1 MSQPTNSTQK
11 RQRRFIIGGLA
22 SLFIIIAAGVG
33 IWFYQQQDG
42 PEGSNGDGFTIPTL
56 QTETAASN
64 LGSGIESVGFS
75 PTDAAASLLISLSE
89 GQSLPD
95 AVEANPLVTGDP
107 LTEAEIAQILARL
120 PELVGEATDEQ
131 DFNLPD
137 ELIPPPRPGTTVE
150 QAFPPPPTDFAPPEV
165 PTGPLEVLRYSPEGE
180 IGLAPFVNVTFNQPM
195 VPLTDLTSL
204 TEAEVPVNLTPDIP
218 GTWQWVSPQVLRFE
232 ADADAVDRLPMAT
245 EFVAEIP
252 AGTTSATGNALAE
265 TVRWTFST
273 PPVQM
278 MNHYPAEYE
287 PQPLEPIIFV
297 TFDQLI
303 EPEAILAVTRLTA
316 AGDSEAIRLA
326 TEAEIAADESVSRR
340 IESARDGRWVAFRAE
355 RPLPPD
361 SEINVTVGPNIPSA
375 EGTRLN
381 PDAQTFTF
389 YTYPPLRL
397 VHDTCGWS
405 DNDCPPLT
413 PFHLEF
419 NNPLDPDLFSETMIR
434 IEPELPGATVQL
446 NYSGLTIQ
454 GLTQG
459 RTTYEVFIDAGLTD
473 IFGQTLGEEE
483 TARFRVDSAT
493 PFVSGPRELLVTAD
507 PSASDPSLT
516 LFVMNYDEIQVK
528 LYAVTP
534 DDWPAYMRYL
544 RALDE
549 MDEDDEFP
557 TPPGNLV
564 VDEMM
569 AVDAVEDVLTETAVS
584 LQDALDGDAGHV
596 IAVIQ
601 PPTLSRDFWER
612 RRQIIH
618 TWVQVT
624 QIGLDAFADHSQLI
638 AWTTDLADGRP
649 LSDITLSTN
658 GNQTRQTNANGLAE
672 FELSGSG
679 IRYLVATQGE
689 DTAILP
695 ASTSYWDEHGW
706 QAHTLHDE
714 LRWHIFDDRA
724 MYRPGETVSIK
735 GWLRHISG
743 EGAITLPGERIE
755 EIRYILYGPQG
766 NVIAEGETNLTPFG
780 GFDLQIELPENT
792 NLGYAYMELRAVG
805 SVQNLGGE
813 YGFHEFQIQEFRRP
827 EFEVSARQESVGP
840 YVVGDSA
847 TVAVTASY
855 FAGGPLPNADTS
867 WYVTSTPT
875 YYSPP
880 GWREFTFGTWTPWWY
895 FDGYGYE
902 EEFFYYDYG
911 FPGDFGAVAET
922 FSGVTNGGGEHFL
935 QIDFEALEG
944 NRPFTVRA
952 EATVMDV
959 NRQAWSS
966 NTSLLVHPADL
977 YVGLRSDSTFVEQ
990 GEPLEIEAIV
1000 TDIDGEAVADTA
1012 VSITAARLEW
1022 NYSNSGWR
1030 EEAVDVQTCD
1040 VTSAGEPV
1048 TCTFETDAG
1057 GQYEITAV
1065 VTDAQ
1070 GRQNQSQLTRWVSG
1084 GKQPVQR
1091 NVTQETVTLI
1101 PDKEAY
1107 QPGDVA
1113 EILVQSPFGAAEGLL
1128 TLSRNGILSTE
1139 QFTLEDGSS
1148 TLRIPITEDHIP
1160 NLTVKVDLAGSA
1172 PRTDDAGEE
1181 LADVPPRPAF
1191 ATGSLNL
1198 SVPPYSRE
1206 LSIAINPQ
1214 SDSLEPGAET
1224 AVSLTVTDAN
1234 GQTVPNAEVALVVVD
1249 EAILALTGY
1258 QLRNPLDIFY
1268 TNQWSWIDSRYGRSS
1283 IILVNPES
1291 LANEIETT
1299 TQTVEVTRVVAEL
1312 VTESLEF
1319 EEEAMD
1325 EEGSFDDAEALDFAA
1340 APAEADSDARADGSA
1355 TPIDLRSN
1363 FDPLAVFAPVSQ
1375 TDGSGQAEI
1384 RFTLPDNLTRYRIMA
1399 VAVAG
1404 DNLFGSAESNLTA
1417 RLPLM
1422 VRPSAPRFLN
1432 YGDQFELP
1440 IVMQNQTDEP
1450 MTVDVALDVTNLT
1463 LTAGAGQ
1470 RVTVPAND
1478 RVEVRFPAT
1487 TSSAGTARFQV
1498 AVVSGDYADAAS
1510 GEMPVYTPATTEAF
1524 ATYGTLDEGVV
1535 AQPFVMPAGVIP
1547 GYGGLEINTSS
1558 TALQALT
1565 DAVIYLTEHRYDSA
1579 DEYASRILTVAALR
1593 DMLTAF
1599 EADKLPAPGEMEM
1612 AVVRDIEALQG
1623 LQNPDGGFPIWER
1636 NRESYPFHTVHVA
1649 HALAMASQKGYTVPA
1664 EMQANVQ
1671 SYLQNIESYYPHW
1684 YSQQTRWAL
1693 SAYALYVRHLAG
1705 DSDFAKARALLDEAG
1720 IENLSLEANAWL
1732 WDILADDPNAAEE
1745 VAAIRQLINN
1755 RAVET
1760 ADAANFTTSYGEE
1773 AYLML
1778 HSNRRT
1784 DGIILQT
1791 LINQSPDSDLIPKVV
1806 NGLLAHRTRGHWGSS
1821 QENVFI
1827 LLALDSY
1834 FNTFEAETPDFVAQI
1849 WLGET
1854 YAGAQEFVGRSTDR
1868 YLTEIPMGYLAEE
1881 EVGDVIVS
1889 VDGDGRLYYRL
1900 ALNYAPTDLS
1910 LDPLNR
1916 GFVVERTYEAVDD
1929 PEDVWQDEDGT
1940 WHIKLGARVRVRLT
1954 LVADNRRYHVALVDP
1969 LPAGLEAINPAL
1981 AVSQS
1986 VPADPNDV
1994 GSSLPWWWW
2003 WQWYDHQ
2010 NMRDERVE
2018 AFSALLWEGVYS
2030 YDYVARATTPGT
2042 FIVPPTKAEEM
2053 YAPDVFGRSG
2063 SDVVIVE

>member
-1 MSQPTNSTQK
+1 MSQPTNSNNK
-11 RQRRFIIGGLA
+11 RQRRFIIAGLI
-22 SLFIIIAAGVG
+22 SLLVVIAAGVG

-42 PEGSNGDGFTIPTL
+42 PNGTDGDGFTIPTL
-56 QTETAASN
+56 RTETAVSN
-64 LGSGIESVGFS
+64 TGGLESAGFGGANS
-75 PTDAAASLLISLSE
+75 SAASLLISLSE
-89 GQSLPD
+89 GQSLPE
-95 AVEANPLVTGDP
+95 AVVANPLVTGEP

-120 PELVGEATDEQ
+120 PELTGEPTDEQ

-137 ELIPPPRPGTTVE
+137 ELIPPPRPGTTIA
-150 QAFPPPPTDFAPPEV
+150 QTFPPPFTDVAPPDV
-165 PTGPLEVLRYSPEGE
+165 PDAPLEVLRYSPEGG
-180 IGLAPFVNVTFNQPM
+180 IGLAPFVNITFNQPM

-218 GTWQWVSPQVLRFE
+218 GTWQWVSPQTLRFE

-252 AGTTSATGNALAE
+252 AGTVSATGNALAE

-278 MNHYPAEYE
+278 VSNYPAQYE

-297 TFDQLI
+297 EFDQLI

-316 AGDSEAIRLA
+316 DGDSEAIRLA
-326 TEAEIAADESVSRR
+326 TEAEIAVDEWVSRR
-340 IESARDGRWVAFRAE
+340 VASANEGRWLAFRAE

-361 SEINVTVGPNIPSA
+361 TEIVVSIGPSIPSA
-375 EGTRLN
+375 EGPLVN
-381 PDAQTFTF
+381 PQAHSFTF

-397 VHDTCGWS
+397 ERDFCGWS
-405 DNDCPPLT
+405 NGDCPPLT

-419 NNPLDPDLFSETMIR
+419 NNPLDPELFSETMIR

-459 RTTYEVFIDAGLTD
+459 RTTYEVTIDASLTD

-493 PFVSGPRELLVTAD
+493 PFVSGSRELLVTAD
-507 PSASDPSLT
+507 PSTSNPSLT

-534 DDWPAYMRYL
+534 DDWEAYMRYL
-544 RALDE
+544 RALDH
-549 MDEDDEFP
+549 MDEDDDFP
-557 TPPGNLV
+557 TPPGELV

-569 AVDAVEDVLTETAVS
+569 AVDSVEDVLTETAVS
-584 LQDALDGDAGHV
+584 LTPALDGETGHV
-596 IAVIQ
+596 IAVVQ
-601 PPTLSRDFWER
+601 PPTLARDFWER

-624 QIGLDAFADHSQLI
+624 QIGLDAFADHSQLV
-638 AWTTDLADGRP
+638 AWTTNLADGSP
-649 LSDITLSTN
+649 LSDVTLSTN
-658 GNQTRQTNANGLAE
+658 GNQSHQTDANGLAQ
-672 FELSGSG
+672 FELNSSG
-679 IRYLVATQGE
+679 ILYLLATQGD

-695 ASTSYWDEHGW
+695 ANTSYWDEHGW
-706 QAHTLHDE
+706 QRRELRDE

-724 MYRPGETVSIK
+724 IYRPGETVSVK

-743 EGAITLPGERIE
+743 EGAITLPGERLE
-755 EIRYILYGPQG
+755 EIRYTLYGPQG
-766 NVIAEGETNLTPFG
+766 NVIADGAAVPTSFG

-805 SVQNLGGE
+805 NLQNLGGE

-855 FAGGPLPNADTS
+855 FAGGPLPNADTN

-880 GWREFTFGTWTPWWY
+880 GWRDFTFGTWTPWWY
-895 FDGYGYE
+895 FDGYDYAYE
-902 EEFFYYDYG
+902 EAFFYDDFG
-911 FPGDFGAVAET
+911 FPGDFGSVAET
-922 FSGVTNGGGEHFL
+922 FSGVTDGGGEHFL

-944 NRPFTVRA
+944 NRPFTVFA

-966 NTSLLVHPADL
+966 NTSLLVHPAEL
-977 YVGLRSDSTFVEQ
+977 YVGLRSDHTFVEQ
-990 GEPLEIEAIV
+990 GEPLEIETIV
-1000 TDIDGEAVADTA
+1000 TDIDGAAVAGTA

-1022 NYSNSGWR
+1022 NYGSGYQPV
-1030 EEAVDVQTCD
+1030 ETLHCNVSST
-1040 VTSAGEPV
+1040 TEPV
-1048 TCTFETDAG
+1048 TCTFDTDKG
-1057 GQYEITAV
+1057 GTYEITAV

-1070 GRQNQSQLTRWVSG
+1070 GRENQSQLTRWVSG

-1091 NVTQETVTLI
+1091 NVTQESVTLI
-1101 PDKEAY
+1101 PDKEEY

-1113 EILVQSPFGAAEGLL
+1113 EILVQSPFGSAEGLL
-1128 TLSRNGILSTE
+1128 TLNRNGILSTE
-1139 QFTLEDGSS
+1139 QFALENGST

-1181 LADVPPRPAF
+1181 LADVPPRPAY

-1206 LSIAINPQ
+1206 LSIEINPQ

-1224 AVSLTVTDAN
+1224 AVSLTVTNAN
-1234 GQTVPNAEVALVVVD
+1234 GQPVPDAEVALVVVD

-1258 QLRNPLDIFY
+1258 QLRNPLDVFY
-1268 TNQWSWIDSRYGRSS
+1268 SNQWSWIDSRYGRSS

-1291 LANEIETT
+1291 LANEVETT
-1299 TQTVEVTRVVAEL
+1299 TQTVEVTRVAEL
-1312 VTESLEF
+1312 VTESI
-1319 EEEAMD
+1319 EEEGEAMD
-1325 EEGSFDDAEALDFAA
+1325 EGAADDSVLDFLDVLE
-1340 APAEADSDARADGSA
+1340 APAEADADAGGQ
-1355 TPIDLRSN
+1355 TPIDLRTN

-1375 TDGSGQAEI
+1375 TDGSGMAEI
-1384 RFTLPDNLTRYRIMA
+1384 SFTLPDNLTRYRIMA

-1422 VRPSAPRFLN
+1422 VRPSALRFLN

-1440 IVMQNQTDEP
+1440 IVVQNQTDEP

-1470 RVTVPAND
+1470 RVVVPAND
-1478 RVEVRFPAT
+1478 RVEVGFPAT

-1498 AVVSGDYADAAS
+1498 AVVAGDYADAAS

-1524 ATYGTLDEGVV
+1524 ATYGTLDEGAV
-1535 AQPFVMPAGVIP
+1535 AQPFVMPDGVIP

-1593 DMLTAF
+1593 DVLTAF
-1599 EADKLPAPGEMEM
+1599 EADGLPAPGEMEM
-1612 AVVRDIEALQG
+1612 AVVRDLEALQG

-1636 NRESYPFHTVHVA
+1636 GRESYPYHTIHVA
-1649 HALAMASQKGYTVPA
+1649 HALAMASQKGYAVPA
-1664 EMQANVQ
+1664 DMQANVQ
-1671 SYLQNIESYYPHW
+1671 NYLQNIESYYPHW
-1684 YSQQTRWAL
+1684 YGQQTRWAL

-1732 WDILADDPNAAEE
+1732 WDILADDPAGAEY
-1745 VAAIRQLINN
+1745 VAQIRQLINN

-1760 ADAANFTTSYGEE
+1760 ADSANFTTSYGEE

-1854 YAGAQEFVGRSTDR
+1854 YAGAQAFVGRSTDR
-1868 YLTEIPMGYLAEE
+1868 YLTEVPMGYLADE

-1986 VPADPNDV
+1986 APADPNDV

-2018 AFSALLWEGVYS
+2018 AFSSLLWEGVYS

-2053 YAPDVFGRSG
+2053 YSPDVFGRSG
-2063 SDVVIVE
+2063 SDVVVVE

>member
-1 MSQPTNSTQK
+1 MSQPTKTNNT
-11 RQRRFIIGGLA
+11 RQRRFIMGGLI
-22 SLFIIIAAGVG
+22 SLLVLIGAGVG
-33 IWFYQQQDG
+33 IWYYQQDG
-42 PEGSNGDGFTIPTL
+42 PGGSKGDGFTIPTL
-56 QTETAASN
+56 HTETA
-64 LGSGIESVGFS
+64 VS
-75 PTDAAASLLISLSE
+75 PNTGLENANFGGTSSSAAASLLISLSE

-95 AVEANPLVTGDP
+95 AFAANPLVTGEP
-107 LTEAEIAQILARL
+107 LTDAEIAQILARL
-120 PELVGEATDEQ
+120 PELTGDPTDQQ

-137 ELIPPPRPGTTVE
+137 ELIPPPRPGTTIE
-150 QAFPPPPTDFAPPEV
+150 QAFPPPPTDFAPPDV
-165 PTGPLEVLRYSPEGE
+165 PTGPLEVLRYTPEGD

-204 TEAEVPVNLTPDIP
+204 TEAEVPVDLTPDIP
-218 GTWQWVSPQVLRFE
+218 GTWQWVSPRTLRFE
-232 ADADAVDRLPMAT
+232 ADASAVDRLPMAT

-252 AGTTSATGNALAE
+252 AGTTSATGNALPE

-278 MNHYPAEYE
+278 VNNYPASYE
-287 PQPLEPIIFV
+287 AQPLEPIIFV
-297 TFDQLI
+297 AFDQLI
-303 EPEAILAVTRLTA
+303 EPDAILAVTRLTA
-316 AGDSEAIRLA
+316 DGDEEAIRLA
-326 TEAEIAADESVSRR
+326 TEAEIAADETVSRR
-340 IESARDGRWVAFRAE
+340 VESALEGRWVAFRAE

-361 SEINVTVGPNIPSA
+361 TEITVTIGPNTPSA
-375 EGTRLN
+375 EGPRLN
-381 PDAQTFTF
+381 PNAQSFSF

-397 VHDTCGWS
+397 ERDICGWS
-405 DNDCPPLT
+405 NRDCPPLA
-413 PFHLEF
+413 PFYLEF
-419 NNPLDPDLFSETMIR
+419 NNQLDPEAFNETMIR

-446 NYSGLTIQ
+446 SYSTLIIQ

-459 RTTYEVFIDAGLTD
+459 RTTYEVTIDAGLTD

-493 PFVSGPRELLVTAD
+493 PFVSGPREALVTAD

-516 LFVMNYDEIQVK
+516 LFVMNYDEIRVK

-534 DDWPAYMRYL
+534 DDWLDYLRYL
-544 RALDE
+544 RDFDQ
-549 MDEDDEFP
+549 MNEDDDFP
-557 TPPGNLV
+557 TPPGELM
-564 VDEMM
+564 VDELMP
-569 AVDAVEDVLTETAVS
+569 VDSVEDVLTETAVS
-584 LQDALDGDAGHV
+584 LQPALNGATGHV

-612 RRQIIH
+612 RNQIIK

-624 QIGLDAFADHSQLI
+624 QIGLDTFVDHSQLV
-638 AWTTDLADGRP
+638 AWTTDLADGSP
-649 LSDITLSTN
+649 LGDVTIS
-658 GNQTRQTNANGLAE
+658 ANGRPSTQTDDDGLAT
-672 FELSGSG
+672 FALSSSSG
-679 IRYLVATQGE
+679 IRYLVASQGA
-689 DTAILP
+689 DTALLP
-695 ASTSYWDEHGW
+695 SSTSYWDETGW
-706 QAHTLHDE
+706 QRQELRDE

-724 MYRPGETVSIK
+724 MYRPGETVSLK

-743 EGAITLPGERIE
+743 TGAMTVPGNRLN
-755 EIRYILYGPQG
+755 EIRYTLYGPQG
-766 NVIAEGETNLTPFG
+766 NVMEEGTAVPNAFG
-780 GFDLQIELPENT
+780 GFDLQIELPENS

-805 SVQNLGGE
+805 SLANMNGE

-840 YVVGDSA
+840 YVVGDAA

-855 FAGGPLPNADTS
+855 FAGGPLPNADTT

-880 GWREFTFGTWTPWWY
+880 GWHEFSFGTWTPWWY
-895 FDGYGYE
+895 FDD
-902 EEFFYYDYG
+902 FFYEDFG
-911 FPGDFGAVAET
+911 FPGGSDSVVES
-922 FSGVTNGGGEHFL
+922 FSGVTDAGGEHFL

-944 NRPFTVRA
+944 NRPFSVRA

-966 NTSLLVHPADL
+966 STSLLVHPAEL
-977 YVGLRSDSTFVEQ
+977 YVGLRSDRYFVQQ
-990 GEPLEIEAIV
+990 GELLEIETIV
-1000 TDIDGEAVADTA
+1000 TDIDGAAVPGTA
-1012 VSITAARLEW
+1012 VSVTAARMEW
-1022 NYSNSGWR
+1022 SYGTGYEPVETLHCNVS
-1030 EEAVDVQTCD
+1030 T
-1040 VTSAGEPV
+1040 TTEPV
-1048 TCTFETDAG
+1048 TCTFDTDKG
-1057 GQYEITAV
+1057 GEYQITAV
-1065 VTDAQ
+1065 ITDAQ

-1084 GKQPVQR
+1084 GERPVQR
-1091 NVTQETVTLI
+1091 NVTQESVTLI
-1101 PDKEAY
+1101 PDREEY

-1113 EILVQSPFGAAEGLL
+1113 EILVQSPFSPAEGLL
-1128 TLSRNGILSTE
+1128 TLNHNGILSTE
-1139 QFTLEDGSS
+1139 PFSLEDGSA
-1148 TLRIPITEDHIP
+1148 TLRIPITEAHIP
-1160 NLTVKVDLAGSA
+1160 NLSVQVDVAGSA
-1172 PRTDDAGEE
+1172 PRTDDAGEA
-1181 LADVPPRPAF
+1181 LPDVPPRPAF
-1191 ATGSLNL
+1191 ATGSLTL

-1206 LSIAINPQ
+1206 LSIAIEPQ

-1224 AVSLTVTDAN
+1224 AVTLTVTDAN
-1234 GQTVPNAEVALVVVD
+1234 GQPVPNAEVALVVVD
-1249 EAILALTGY
+1249 EAILALTNY
-1258 QLRNPLDIFY
+1258 QLQNPLDIFY

-1291 LANEIETT
+1291 LASEVET
-1299 TQTVEVTRVVAEL
+1299 EAMREVVATAE
-1312 VTESLEF
+1312 VAV
-1319 EEEAMD
+1319 EEAEMAMD
-1325 EEGSFDDAEALDFAA
+1325 TAASEEADLAFAVPMEAGAVDDAAESS
-1340 APAEADSDARADGSA
+1340 APSPE
-1355 TPIDLRSN
+1355 PIDLRTN
-1363 FDPLAVFAPVSQ
+1363 FDPLAVFAPASQ
-1375 TDGSGQAEI
+1375 TDASGTAQVS
-1384 RFTLPDNLTRYRIMA
+1384 FTLPDNLTRYRIMA

-1404 DNLFGSAESNLTA
+1404 DNLFGANESNLTA

-1440 IVMQNQTDEP
+1440 IVVQNQTDEP
-1450 MTVDVALDVTNLT
+1450 MTVDVVLDVTNLT

-1470 RVTVPAND
+1470 RVEVPAND

-1535 AQPFVMPAGVIP
+1535 AQPFVMPEGVIP

-1565 DAVIYLTEHRYDSA
+1565 DAVLYLTEHRYDSA
-1579 DEYASRILTVAALR
+1579 DEYASRILSVAALR
-1593 DMLTAF
+1593 DVLTAF
-1599 EADKLPAPGEMEM
+1599 EADGLPAPGEMEM

-1649 HALAMASQKGYTVPA
+1649 HALAVASQKGFAVPA

-1671 SYLQNIESYYPHW
+1671 SYLQNIENYYPYW
-1684 YSQQTRWAL
+1684 YSQQTRWAI
-1693 SAYALYVRHLAG
+1693 SSYALYVRHLAG

-1732 WDILADDPNAAEE
+1732 WDILADDPAAAED
-1745 VAAIRQLINN
+1745 VAAIRQYLNN

-1760 ADAANFTTSYGEE
+1760 ADAANFTTSYGEQD
-1773 AYLML
+1773 YLLL

-1791 LINQSPDSDLIPKVV
+1791 LINQTPESDLIPKVV
-1806 NGLLAHRTRGHWGSS
+1806 NGLLAHRTQGRWSNS

-1849 WLGET
+1849 WLGNT

-1868 YLTEIPMGYLAEE
+1868 YLTEIPMSYLAAEE
-1881 EVGDVIVS
+1881 AGDVVVS
-1889 VDGDGRLYYRL
+1889 VDGNGRLYYRL

-1910 LDPLNR
+1910 LEPLNR
-1916 GFVVERTYEAVDD
+1916 GFVVERTYEAIDD
-1929 PEDVWQDEDGT
+1929 PEDVWQDDDGT
-1940 WHIKLGARVRVRLT
+1940 WHIKLGARVRVKLT

-1986 VPADPNDV
+1986 VPEDPNALS
-1994 GSSLPWWWW
+1994 GSLPWW

-2018 AFSALLWEGVYS
+2018 AFSSLLWEGVYT

-2053 YAPDVFGRSG
+2053 YSPEVFGRSS
-2063 SDVVIVE
+2063 SDLVIVE

>member
-1 MSQPTNSTQK
+1 MSQPKGTLP
-11 RQRRFIIGGLA
+11 QRSYRPLLGGLVA
-22 SLFIIIAAGVG
+22 MLIVIAAGASIWYLQFKNGPGLTNVG
-33 IWFYQQQDG
+33 
-42 PEGSNGDGFTIPTL
+42 SFTTPTL
-56 QTETAASN
+56 RTETAVSADVGLESASFGGAN
-64 LGSGIESVGFS
+64 TS
-75 PTDAAASLLISLSE
+75 TAASLLISLSQ

-95 AVEANPLVTGDP
+95 AIAANPLVTGEP
-107 LTEAEIAQILARL
+107 LTDEQIAQILARL
-120 PELVGEATDEQ
+120 PELTGQPTDEQ

-137 ELIPPPRPGTTVE
+137 ELIPPPRPGTTIE

-165 PTGPLEVLRYSPEGE
+165 PTGPLEVLRYTPEGD

-218 GTWQWVSPQVLRFE
+218 GTWQWISPQTLRFE
-232 ADADAVDRLPMAT
+232 ADLSAVDRLPMAT
-245 EFVAEIP
+245 DFVAEIP

-278 MNHYPAEYE
+278 VSNYPASYE
-287 PQPLEPIIFV
+287 AQPLEPIIFV
-297 TFDQLI
+297 AFDQI
-303 EPEAILAVTRLTA
+303 VEPEAILAITRLTA
-316 AGDSEAIRLA
+316 DGDSEAIRLA
-326 TEAEIAADESVSRR
+326 TEAEIAADETVSRR
-340 IESARDGRWVAFRAE
+340 VESALAGRWVAFRAE

-361 SEINVTVGPNIPSA
+361 TEIIVTIGPNIPSA
-375 EGTRLN
+375 EGPRLN
-381 PDAQTFTF
+381 PNTQSFSF

-397 VHDTCGWS
+397 ERDTCGWS
-405 DNDCPPLT
+405 DRDCPPLA
-413 PFHLEF
+413 PFYLEF
-419 NNPLDPDLFSETMIR
+419 NNQLDPEAFSESMIR

-446 NYSGLTIQ
+446 SYSTLIIQ

-459 RTTYEVFIDAGLTD
+459 RTTYEVTIDAGLTD
-473 IFGQTLGEEE
+473 VFGQTLGDDE

-493 PFVSGPRELLVTAD
+493 PFVSGPREPLVTSD
-507 PSASDPSLT
+507 PSTSNPSLT
-516 LFVMNYDEIQVK
+516 LFVMNYDQIRVK

-534 DDWPAYMRYL
+534 EDWPDYLRYL
-544 RALDE
+544 RDFDQ
-549 MDEDDEFP
+549 MDEDDDFP
-557 TPPGNLV
+557 TPPGEV
-564 VDEMM
+564 MVDELM
-569 AVDAVEDVLTETAVS
+569 AVDAAQDVLTETAVS
-584 LQDALDGDAGHV
+584 LQPALNGETGHV
-596 IAVIQ
+596 IAIIQ

-612 RRQIIH
+612 RDQIIH

-624 QIGLDAFADHSQLI
+624 QIGLDAFVDHSQLV
-638 AWTTDLADGRP
+638 AWTTDLADGSP
-649 LSDITLSTN
+649 LSDVTLS
-658 GNQTRQTNANGLAE
+658 ANGRPSTQTDADGLAT
-672 FELSGSG
+672 FALSSSSG

-695 ASTSYWDEHGW
+695 ANTSYWDETGW
-706 QAHTLHDE
+706 QRQELRDE
-714 LRWHIFDDRA
+714 LRWYMFDDRA

-743 EGAITLPGERIE
+743 EGAITLPGSRVN
-755 EIRYILYGPQG
+755 EIRYTLYGPQG
-766 NVIAEGETNLTPFG
+766 NAIAEGTAVPTAFG
-780 GFDLQIELPENT
+780 GFDFQIELPENS

-805 SVQNLGGE
+805 NLQNMNGE
-813 YGFHEFQIQEFRRP
+813 SGFHEFQIQEFRRP

-840 YVVGDSA
+840 YVVGDAA

-855 FAGGPLPNADTS
+855 FAGGPLPNADTT

-875 YYSPP
+875 TYSPP
-880 GWREFTFGTWTPWWY
+880 GWHDFTFGTWTPWWY
-895 FDGYGYE
+895 FGD
-902 EEFFYYDYG
+902 FFYDEGFG
-911 FPGDFGAVAET
+911 FPGGSDSVVES
-922 FSGVTNGGGEHFL
+922 FSGVTDAGGEHFL
-935 QIDFEALEG
+935 QINFEALEG
-944 NRPFTVRA
+944 NRPFSVRA

-959 NRQAWSS
+959 NRQAWSA
-966 NTSLLVHPADL
+966 NTGLLVHPAEL
-977 YVGLRSDSTFVEQ
+977 YVGLRSDRYFVQQ
-990 GEPLEIEAIV
+990 GEPLEIEIIV
-1000 TDIDGEAVADTA
+1000 TDIDGAAVAGTA
-1012 VSITAARLEW
+1012 VSITAARMEW
-1022 NYSNSGWR
+1022 NYSTGYQPVETLQCNVSS
-1030 EEAVDVQTCD
+1030 T
-1040 VTSAGEPV
+1040 TEPV
-1048 TCTFETDAG
+1048 TCTFDTDKG
-1057 GQYEITAV
+1057 GEYQITAV
-1065 VTDAQ
+1065 VTDAA

-1084 GKQPVQR
+1084 GERPVQR
-1091 NVTQETVTLI
+1091 NVTQEAVTLI
-1101 PDKEAY
+1101 PDKEEY

-1113 EILVQSPFGAAEGLL
+1113 EILVQAPFSPAEGLL
-1128 TLSRNGILSTE
+1128 TLNHNGILSTE
-1139 QFTLEDGSS
+1139 PFTLEDGNA
-1148 TLRIPITEDHIP
+1148 TLRIPITEAHIP
-1160 NLTVKVDLAGSA
+1160 NLSVQIDVAGSA
-1172 PRTDDAGEE
+1172 PRTDDAGEA
-1181 LADVPPRPAF
+1181 LPDVPPRPAF
-1191 ATGSLNL
+1191 ATGSLSL

-1206 LSIAINPQ
+1206 LSIAIEPQ

-1224 AVSLTVTDAN
+1224 AVTLTVTDAN
-1234 GQTVPNAEVALVVVD
+1234 GQPVPNAEVALVVVD
-1249 EAILALTGY
+1249 EAILALTNY
-1258 QLRNPLDIFY
+1258 QLQNPLNIFY

-1283 IILVNPES
+1283 IILINPES
-1291 LANEIETT
+1291 LADEVKSESSREVALTSEDT
-1299 TQTVEVTRVVAEL
+1299 AEMAVE
-1312 VTESLEF
+1312 ES
-1319 EEEAMD
+1319 EAMD
-1325 EEGSFDDAEALDFAA
+1325 DAAGGEANLAFAVPAEAPGA
-1340 APAEADSDARADGSA
+1340 APADGSQA
-1355 TPIDLRSN
+1355 PISLRTN
-1363 FDPLAVFAPVSQ
+1363 FDPLAVFAPASQ
-1375 TDGSGQAEI
+1375 TDASGQAEI
-1384 RFTLPDNLTRYRIMA
+1384 SFTLPDNLTRYRIMA

-1404 DNLFGSAESNLTA
+1404 DNLFGANESNLTA

-1440 IVMQNQTDEP
+1440 IVVQNQTDEP
-1450 MTVDVALDVTNLT
+1450 MEVDVVLDVTNLT

-1510 GEMPVYTPATTEAF
+1510 GELPVYTPATTEAF
-1524 ATYGTLDEGVV
+1524 ATYGTLDEGAV

-1565 DAVIYLTEHRYDSA
+1565 DAVLYLTSSRYDSA
-1579 DEYASRILTVAALR
+1579 DELASRILTIAALR
-1593 DMLTAF
+1593 DVLTAF
-1599 EADKLPAPGEMEM
+1599 EADGLPAPGEMET
-1612 AVVRDIEALQG
+1612 AVVRDLEMLQG

-1649 HALAMASQKGYTVPA
+1649 HALAVASQKGYAVPA

-1671 SYLQNIESYYPHW
+1671 NYLQNIESYYPYW
-1684 YSQQTRWAL
+1684 YSQETRWAL

-1705 DSDFAKARALLDEAG
+1705 DSDFTKARALLDEAG

-1732 WDILADDPNAAEE
+1732 WDILADDPAAAED
-1745 VAAIRQLINN
+1745 VAAIRQYISN

-1760 ADAANFTTSYGEE
+1760 ADAANFTTSYGEQ

-1778 HSNRRT
+1778 HSDRRT

-1791 LINQSPDSDLIPKVV
+1791 LIKQTPESDLIPKVV
-1806 NGLLAHRTRGHWGSS
+1806 NGLLAHRTQGRWGNS

-1849 WLGET
+1849 WLGNT

-1868 YLTEIPMGYLAEE
+1868 FLTEVPMSYLAAEE
-1881 EVGDVIVS
+1881 AGDIVVS
-1889 VDGDGRLYYRL
+1889 VEGNGRLYYRL

-1910 LDPLNR
+1910 LEPLNR
-1916 GFVVERTYEAVDD
+1916 GFVVERTYEAIDD
-1929 PEDVWQDEDGT
+1929 PEDVWQDDDGT

-1986 VPADPNDV
+1986 VPEDPNALS
-1994 GSSLPWWWW
+1994 GSLPWWWW

-2018 AFSALLWEGVYS
+2018 AFSALLWEGVYT

-2042 FIVPPTKAEEM
+2042 FVVPPTKAEEM
-2053 YAPDVFGRSG
+2053 YAPEVFGRSS